1 MSSLPSLSPEHVRIP
16 IRVLGTGA
24 YLPERIVHNA
34 EVAEPLGIDHAW
46 IERRT
51 GLRER
56 RFASASE
63 ATSDL
68 AAAAGARAL
77 AAAGCSPDEI
87 DLVCCATCSPDHAFP
102 STAALVAE
110 RLQLGGS
117 AAFDLQ
123 AGCAGFVYAFVTA
136 AQQVASGIAR
146 NALVIGADVMSRLVN
161 PADRDTAVLFG
172 DGAGAAVLGR
182 SDGAEGIV
190 SLDLGSDGAGA
201 SLLSL
206 PAGGSRSPA
215 TAETLARGE
224 HVVHMKG
231 RALYRIAVRHTVDA
245 AKRAL
250 GAAGL
255 GPDDVDLVVPHQSS
269 RRLITAAARSLGIG
283 LDRFVLN
290 LDRYGNTSSASL
302 PIALDEA
309 VRDGRVGPGKRVL
322 LLGFGAGLSWGAT
335 LLRT

>member
-1 MSSLPSLSPEHVRIP
+1 VSSLPSPSSEHARIP
-16 IRVLGTGA
+16 IRLLGTGA
-24 YLPERIVHNA
+24 YLPERIVDNA
-34 EVAEPLGIDHAW
+34 EVAGPLGVDRDW
-46 IERRT
+46 IQRRT
-51 GLRER
+51 GLVER
-56 RFASASE
+56 RFADAGE

-77 AAAGCSPDEI
+77 EAAGCLPDEI
-87 DLVCCATCSPDHAFP
+87 DLVICATCSPDHAFP

-110 RLQLGGS
+110 RLALGSS

-136 AQQVASGIAR
+136 AQQVALGVAR
-146 NALVIGADVMSRLVN
+146 KALVIGADVMSRLVD

-172 DGAGAAVLGR
+172 DGAGAAVLAR
-182 SDGAEGIV
+182 SAAGEGII
-190 SLDLGSDGAGA
+190 SLDLGSDGGRAA
-201 SLLSL
+201 LLSL
-206 PAGGSRSPA
+206 PAGGSRKPA
-215 TAETLARGE
+215 SAETLARGE
-224 HVVHMKG
+224 HVVHMQG

-245 AKRAL
+245 ARRAL
-250 GAAGL
+250 AAAGL
-255 GPDDVDLVVPHQSS
+255 DANDVDLVVPHQSS
-269 RRLITAAARSLGIG
+269 RRLITAAAKALGID

-309 VRDGRVGPGKRVL
+309 VRDGRVAPGKRVL